1 MWQCCAFG
9 SLIFSFFFPSN
20 GIGLF
25 RCVFISTGLFLNRTF
40 CFSPSNNLE
49 KVNLSRF
56 ILPTVIEKKNCVRK
70 EHYQSLHIVGKINWL
85 INSNNAALFLLGDY
99 LCCMTIKE
107 YIWKRNC
114 DSMDSFWRILTDLLQ
129 GILEWLLEYNKG
141 MEMTILV

>member
-1 MWQCCAFG
+1 MRNCRIEIYSNQVT
-9 SLIFSFFFPSN
+9 IFLKWLYDCILYNNILEMIVCIWSN
-20 GIGLF
+20 CWTTPIGKLA
-25 RCVFISTGLFLNRTF
+25 RAARDRI
-40 CFSPSNNLE
+40 NLE

-56 ILPTVIEKKNCVRK
+56 ILPTVIDKNCVRK

-114 DSMDSFWRILTDLLQ
+114 DSMDSSRRILT
-129 GILEWLLEYNKG
+129 
-141 MEMTILV
+141 V